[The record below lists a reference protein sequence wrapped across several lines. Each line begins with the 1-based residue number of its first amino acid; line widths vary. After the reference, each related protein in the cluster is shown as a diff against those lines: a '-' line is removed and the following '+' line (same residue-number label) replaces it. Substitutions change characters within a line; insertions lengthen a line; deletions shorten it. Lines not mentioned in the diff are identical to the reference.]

1 MSSSFVTTRPHRAE
15 GRLDKWRTIFEAMDL
30 DLALPVNRVKALDI
44 KSITGE
50 EPRLMAKIDRRDE
63 LPAVLAE
70 IPSFLLPVA
79 NGEYVVVHGDGY
91 HDLERVVDQPAPHIS
106 RLPFTLTSATA
117 GASETQ
123 HIDFAFNSGL
133 VERFAGIGSLF
144 LAIRGRKRAPSF
156 DFRVGGVPLKASSV
170 QVEIDAGFEAE
181 HHIVVLEGKIGAPSS
196 FHIRQLYYPYRFWQT
211 IVPEKEI
218 IPVFFTYQ
226 PDQNLSTFWHYRFR
240 DPEDYLSIEL
250 VRAKSFVIQ
259 PSRANI
265 LPERSVP
272 REHSPRLA
280 ANVIPQADD
289 VRKIIEFPFRV
300 AEGLDRAADIA
311 RAYEFNERQSR
322 YYSEAAEAVGLVSS
336 QDGRYALT
344 ETGAAFVRLPVQQR
358 NELLFRQMLRLPVMY
373 EILVEL
379 FLRPEK
385 ALNRDDIATII
396 SRMSTL
402 KGDTLRRRS
411 QTLLAWLRW
420 VHRSVGVIQV
430 DGTIVRIGM
439 KGLF

>member
-1 MSSSFVTTRPHRAE
+1 ME
-15 GRLDKWRTIFEAMDL
+15 LDRS
-30 DLALPVNRVKALDI
+30 LPANRVSALDI

-63 LPAVLAE
+63 LPLALAE
-70 IPSFLLPVA
+70 LPAFLLPVA
-79 NGEYVVVHGDGY
+79 NGEYAVVRGDGY
-91 HDLERVVDQPAPHIS
+91 HDLEPVAQPPIHHIS
-106 RLPFTLTSATA
+106 RLPFALSSASA

-156 DFRVGGVPLKASSV
+156 EFRVGGIPLKATSV

-181 HHIVVLEGKIGAPSS
+181 RHIVVLEGKIGAPAS
-196 FHIRQLYYPYRFWQT
+196 FHIRQLYYPYRFWQI

-226 PDQNLSTFWHYRFR
+226 PDLNLSTFWHYRFR
-240 DPEDYLSIEL
+240 DPDDYLSIEL
-250 VRAKSFVIQ
+250 VRAASYIIEQ
-259 PSRANI
+259 SPENI

-272 REHSPRLA
+272 RGDHPGLS

-300 AEGLDRAADIA
+300 AEGLDRAPDIA

-322 YYSEAAEAVGLVSS
+322 YYSEAAEALGLAFSR
-336 QDGRYALT
+336 DGRYVLT
-344 ETGAAFVRLPVQQR
+344 DTGQTFVGLPVQQR
-358 NELLFRQMLRLPVMY
+358 NELLFRQMLRLPVMH

-379 FLRPEK
+379 FLRPER
-385 ALNRDDIATII
+385 ALHRDDISAII
-396 SRMSTL
+396 SRMSRL
-402 KGDTLRRRS
+402 QGDTLQRRS
-411 QTLLAWLRW
+411 QTLLAWFRW
-420 VHRSVGVIQV
+420 VQRAVGVIQV
-430 DGTIVRIGM
+430 DGNIVRFGAR
-439 KGLF
+439 GFF